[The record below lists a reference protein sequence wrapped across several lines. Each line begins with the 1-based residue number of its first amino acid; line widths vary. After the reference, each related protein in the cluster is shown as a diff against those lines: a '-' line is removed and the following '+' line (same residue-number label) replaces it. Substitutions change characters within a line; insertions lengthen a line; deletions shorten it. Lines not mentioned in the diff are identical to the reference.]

1 MIRDVLERA
10 NDRPVERNRFAH
22 RIDLITDLAP
32 KKRLICLCDDP
43 GKLCMGVAKVRD
55 SRAPRP

>member
-1 MIRDVLERA
+1 MLERA